1 MIWQDISY
9 LKKKRYPGYTDIL
22 FVEMRYLSIRSVFY
36 KKVYDVEDEYRS
48 SMRVMTWED
57 EKNQYHLKDL
67 NYLMG
72 CKRLFARK
80 IDGGDALRLIDG
92 IKRSRE

>member
-1 MIWQDISY
+1 
-9 LKKKRYPGYTDIL
+9 
-22 FVEMRYLSIRSVFY
+22 
-36 KKVYDVEDEYRS
+36 
-48 SMRVMTWED
+48 MRVMTWED